1 MSHTVDRAIDD
12 IRIGMR
18 QLRETLKGIPHR
30 ANGFRNTHANLTR
43 DVAFLMV
50 QLESARG
57 QFRGRN

>member
-1 MSHTVDRAIDD
+1 MSHTVDRTVDD

-18 QLRETLKGIPHR
+18 QLRQALKGIPHR
-30 ANGFRNTHANLTR
+30 AGGFRNTHANLTR